1 MLQSK
6 EIIALGIG
14 GIMIFCDVA
23 VEGDIALGIVG
34 GIMMFC
40 DVAVEGDIVLGVG
53 GIMIFCDVA
62 VRYCT
67 RHWWHNDIL

>member
-1 MLQSK
+1 MLQSDIALGVGHN
-6 EIIALGIG
+6 EGDGDIALGIG

-23 VEGDIALGIVG
+23 VEGDIALG
-34 GIMMFC
+34 
-40 DVAVEGDIVLGVG
+40 VG

-67 RHWWHNDIL
+67 RRW

>member
-1 MLQSK
+1 MLHGD
-6 EIIALGIG
+6 IALGIG
-14 GIMIFCDVA
+14 GIMI
-23 VEGDIALGIVG
+23 
-34 GIMMFC
+34 FC

-67 RHWWHNDIL
+67 RHCWWHNDIL

>member
-1 MLQSK
+1 
-6 EIIALGIG
+6 
-14 GIMIFCDVA
+14 MIFCDVA

-34 GIMMFC
+34 GIMIFC

-62 VRYCT
+62 VMLQLE
-67 RHWWHNDIL
+67 ILH

>member
-1 MLQSK
+1 MLQSD
-6 EIIALGIG
+6 IALGVGDIMIFCDVAVGDIALGIG

-23 VEGDIALGIVG
+23 VEGDI
-34 GIMMFC
+34 
-40 DVAVEGDIVLGVG
+40 VL

-62 VRYCT
+62 VRYCS